1 MTEVVAEFAR
11 VLESERLFALSA
23 DVDALAEI
31 QEQKREVLTRLL
43 VSDAPAEETRSL
55 REQALANIHL
65 IRHLVVCLQGLS
77 APEALTYTAE
87 GSRPLE
93 TMRRSWGSL

>member
-1 MTEVVAEFAR
+1 MSDVIAEFAQ
-11 VLESERLFALSA
+11 VLETERQFALSA
-23 DVDALAEI
+23 DIDGLVSL
-31 QEQKREVLTRLL
+31 QEHKREVLTRLL
-43 VSDAPAEETRSL
+43 ASDAPAEQTREL
-55 REQALANIHL
+55 REQALANIQL
-65 IRHLVVCLQGLS
+65 MRHLVVCLQGLS